1 MGASGKASEDKLR
14 SPSSWLITA
23 LLIVLLAYSAM
34 RLCITARLDPF
45 WYDEIV
51 TRAVAAQTS
60 LTGAM
65 RALLDGADSHTPFF
79 YLIEFYALRLFKN
92 EEFALRLPSVLAFA
106 ITLICVFV
114 YAKRRWTEVSA
125 LGCAACLLATAAFQR
140 YAAEAR
146 AYSMLLAFIALA
158 LVCYDRLPSRIWT
171 IGLGLSLLLAEAVHY
186 YAIFSILPFI
196 FAELGHI
203 WLTRSVRWKVW
214 AAIAC
219 PLLPLAVTWRFLAAI
234 RSTYGGHFWGHSGL
248 QAVPASYGELLSV
261 GPVMGSVIAMI
272 LIAVQSGEIFVSW
285 RWKSASSNTS
295 GAILRA
301 GLLWLPLVS
310 FLGAILLR
318 VPMISRY
325 VIASALAVALVTGSF
340 RIAPKAIGVIVLSF
354 LAFNTGISEAM
365 FWNSFGSPLA
375 ARQTVLIESFIQKAG
390 HRELPVVVAHGLAF
404 LPLERYSSPELH
416 SRLAY
421 LVDVQ
426 KALEYSRTDSID
438 ENLIRLRRYTAVPA
452 TDFSEFERSHPEF
465 LLFTR
470 KLKPDLDWLTP
481 YLAKTARS
489 MEVLAE
495 SSEGKVY
502 LVCM

>member
-1 MGASGKASEDKLR
+1 MGASGKASEDRLHT
-14 SPSSWLITA
+14 PSNWLITA
-23 LLIVLLAYSAM
+23 LPILLLAYSVI
-34 RLCITARLDPF
+34 RLSLTARAAPF

-51 TRAVAAQTS
+51 THAVAAQTS

-65 RALLDGADSHTPFF
+65 RALLDGVDSHTPFF

-106 ITLICVFV
+106 IALVCVFT
-114 YAKRRWTEVSA
+114 YAKRRWTDLSA
-125 LGCAACLLATAAFQR
+125 LGCAVCLLATSAFQR
-140 YAAEAR
+140 YATEAR
-146 AYSMLLAFIALA
+146 AYSLLLAFIALA
-158 LVCYDRLPSRIWT
+158 LVCYDRLQSRIWN

-219 PLLPLAVTWRFLAAI
+219 PIVPLVVTWRFLAAI
-234 RSTYGGHFWGHSGL
+234 RRAYGGHFWVHSGL
-248 QAVPASYGELLSV
+248 EAVPVSYGELLSV
-261 GPVMGSVIAMI
+261 GPLMGGVIAMI
-272 LIAVQSGEIFVSW
+272 FIAVQGWDVFLSW
-285 RWKSASSNTS
+285 RRKSASNTAE
-295 GAILRA
+295 AILRI
-301 GLLWLPLVS
+301 GLLLLPLTSV
-310 FLGAILLR
+310 FVTILLH

-325 VIASALAVALVTGSF
+325 VIAAALAVALVIGSF
-340 RIAPKAIGVIVLSF
+340 RVAPKSIGVIVFSF
-354 LAFNTGISEAM
+354 LAFNVGISEAM
-365 FWNSFGSPLA
+365 FWNSIGSPLA
-375 ARQTVLIESFIQKAG
+375 AQQTALTESFIRSAG
-390 HRELPVVVAHGLAF
+390 HPELPVVVAHGLAF
-404 LPLERYSSPELH
+404 LPLARYGSPELQ

-421 LVDVQ
+421 VVDVQ

-438 ENLIRLRRYTAVPA
+438 ENLIRLRRYTVVRA
-452 TDFSEFERSHPEF
+452 TDLSEFARDHPEF

-495 SSEGKVY
+495 SGDGKVY
-502 LVCM
+502 HVCM